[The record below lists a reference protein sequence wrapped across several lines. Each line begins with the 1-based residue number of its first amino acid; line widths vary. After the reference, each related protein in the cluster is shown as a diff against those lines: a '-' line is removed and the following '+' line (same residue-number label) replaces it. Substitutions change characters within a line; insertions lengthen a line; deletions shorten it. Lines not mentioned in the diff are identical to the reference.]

1 MTVNER
7 PMKHMTES
15 RLYLAEIV
23 GEESLQGHRMQ
34 AGAILD
40 LMDVLAG
47 RIAFR
52 HSGSAVVTL
61 SFDRVDLPYPILH
74 QDLVR
79 LEGQL
84 VAVGN
89 SSMIVHVQVYRQD
102 LLSREFVPAQG
113 SFVTM
118 VAVDARH
125 RPNRNIPGLLYENPK
140 EEKIRDEVEQR
151 KEATRRWMQVQ
162 EAVDGAEGLRI
173 ADIEEQT
180 NREKQE
186 YLTPAQTRIEVRRQF
201 LMRHENKSGAI
212 FGGDILLWMDRV
224 ATHTARHFTR
234 NRNMVTLA
242 MNRIF
247 FKQPIFSR
255 DLVNVKSRVV
265 YVRRYTLEVEISVSL
280 QRADGEI
287 VPSHSGYFTVL
298 NYDEAGFKRP
308 IVTGLRLEDRDQEG
322 LKAYRKA
329 KERHRF
335 WREGQE
341 ASSAD

>member
-224 ATHTARHFTR
+224 ATHTARHFT
-234 NRNMVTLA
+234 A

-247 FKQPIFSR
+247 FKEPIFIT
-255 DLVNVKSRVV
+255 DLVDMTARVV
-265 YVRRYTLEVEISVSL
+265 YVRTNTLEVEIDVRL
-280 QRADGEI
+280 HRLGGEV

-308 IVTGLRLEDRDQEG
+308 IVTGLKLDDADQEG
-322 LKAYRKA
+322 LRNYRKA
-329 KERHRF
+329 QERHRL
-335 WREGQE
+335 WRESAA
-341 ASSAD
+341 AS